1 MSVFFACLQRD
12 LATNQ
17 WGAIDGQGE
26 IYIPGNS
33 SVPRGSVE
41 FLTQDPW
48 PDSLPGLA
56 SGLQY

>member
-1 MSVFFACLQRD
+1 MG
-12 LATNQ
+12 
-17 WGAIDGQGE
+17 GAIDGQGE

-48 PDSLPGLA
+48 PDSLPGSA